1 MLRAYIT
8 LLAVGLIMAA
18 TSHAGAEGL
27 AVLPSHICQAP
38 LAEEFQS
45 SLPTASAE
53 RWTHAFQAV
62 MERCQKG
69 DVLLLTR
76 DAQRNG
82 LRYCDFDRPVQFLST
97 GNAVCVFAGGVRERR

>member
-1 MLRAYIT
+1 MLRASIT
-8 LLAVGLIMAA
+8 LLAVGLAAAA
-18 TSHAGAEGL
+18 TSRARAEGL
-27 AVLPSHICQAP
+27 AVLPSRICQAP
-38 LAEEFQS
+38 LAEEFES
-45 SLPTASAE
+45 SRPTVSAE

-76 DAQRNG
+76 DARGNA
-82 LRYCDFDRPVQFLST
+82 LRYCDFDRPVQFLPT

>member
-1 MLRAYIT
+1 MLRASIT
-8 LLAVGLIMAA
+8 LLAVGLTMAA

-27 AVLPSHICQAP
+27 AVLPSRICQAP
-38 LAEEFQS
+38 LAEEFKS
-45 SLPTASAE
+45 SLPTVGAE

-62 MERCQKG
+62 VERCQKG

-76 DAQRNG
+76 DAQG
-82 LRYCDFDRPVQFLST
+82 YALRYCDFDRPVQFMPT